1 MLSAGPGPEYP
12 EATGPSAAPTDPPPG
27 LMPDARV
34 APDPVVSYLRSVINT
49 APEPV
54 ETTPRLLR
62 FVRRKR
68 EAAAAPAEVETNL
81 PPARPGR
88 GTPKV
93 ATAAGETDEV
103 TATADSA
110 ALTPEEPPVASA
122 PAEAVLSAPEPLPET
137 EAAAPQEIPAVSVAG
152 EQVIEAEPAA
162 AEPEPEP
169 EPLLEPAFTAS
180 AAWADA
186 PKAEMPE
193 EPVAAAAIA
202 TEPMPRADAAGL
214 APASEPAAE
223 ATEEASAGP
232 PTAARTEPLPQP
244 EAQPV
249 PEPEPPPAPPRMVL
263 RGEVLPPEAFRAER
277 QRAEPARVIT
287 MRPGVKKPPEEETL
301 EAPGRARPG
310 QG

>member
-12 EATGPSAAPTDPPPG
+12 EVAGPTAAPIDPPPD
-27 LMPDARV
+27 LKPDARV

-68 EAAAAPAEVETNL
+68 EAAAPPAEVETNL

-88 GTPKV
+88 RIPKV

-110 ALTPEEPPVASA
+110 ALSPEEPPVASA

-193 EPVAAAAIA
+193 EPMA
-202 TEPMPRADAAGL
+202 RADAAGL

-232 PTAARTEPLPQP
+232 PTAVRTEPLPQP

-277 QRAEPARVIT
+277 PRAEPARVIT

-310 QG
+310 QS